1 MLSDLVCGRQ
11 VPGQWQALVVVSF
24 QTLTGASEEPGEIP
38 GLGLISAAEAREL
51 ASHATLR

>member
-11 VPGQWQALVVVSF
+11 VPGKWQALVVVSF